1 MKGNFTMRRF
11 WTLVIPMAV
20 LAAAVLG
27 GGEKKGMSD
36 AELDRFLA
44 ELHEFGLRNTMW
56 NVSPEDGLYL
66 RILAGSIGAKRVLE
80 LGTSNGY
87 SGIHICRSLR
97 ETQGKLVTIE
107 LSERRAA
114 LAKENFAKAG
124 VSDIV
129 EQIVGDAS
137 KEISKLSGT
146 FDMIFLDTEKPDY
159 LEQFDL
165 AFPLLR
171 KGGVFIAHNTKDYG
185 SQMSDFL
192 QRIKTHPE
200 LVTVLL
206 ETSPAG
212 YSVSYRKR

>member
-1 MKGNFTMRRF
+1 MRRS
-11 WTLVIPMAV
+11 WTLVIPIAV

-27 GGEKKGMSD
+27 GGEKKTMSD
-36 AELDRFLA
+36 AELDKFLA

-56 NVSPEDGLYL
+56 NVSPEDGLFL

-87 SGIHICRSLR
+87 SGINICRSLR

-107 LSERRAA
+107 LSEKRAA
-114 LAKENFAKAG
+114 MAKENFAKAG
-124 VSDIV
+124 VSGLV

-137 KEISKLSGT
+137 KEIAKLSGT
-146 FDMIFLDTEKPDY
+146 FDMIFLDTEKRDY
-159 LEQFDL
+159 LTQFEL
-165 AFPLLR
+165 AFPHLR
-171 KGGVFIAHNTKDYG
+171 TGGIFIAHNTKDYA
-185 SQMSDFL
+185 SQMPDFL
-192 QRIKTHPE
+192 ERVKAHPE

-212 YSVSYRKR
+212 FSVSYRKR